1 LSGWL
6 DRLLA
11 RFGRGGDDA
20 VLWSV
25 DLETTGLNPRLDR
38 IVSVGMV
45 PIRDGVIRYGERYHS
60 LVRQDEVAPEASEGF
75 RIHEIL
81 PASASESPTEGEVL
95 AEVDRRLGEGALLA
109 HHAPLD
115 VAFLKEAY
123 RRHARVWPRPR
134 VVDTID
140 LLVAAHRR
148 RHRFTPHPPA
158 PRTGLADARGA
169 LGLPPHEHHNA
180 LADALATA
188 ELFLALRHAL
198 KN

>member
-1 LSGWL
+1 MSGWL

-11 RFGRGGDDA
+11 RLRGGGDLA

-25 DLETTGLNPRLDR
+25 DLETTGLNPRADR

-60 LVRQDEVAPEASEGF
+60 LVRQDGVATEESEGL

-81 PASASESPTEGEVL
+81 PGSAAAAPTEREVL

-115 VAFLKEAY
+115 VAFLREAY
-123 RRHARVWPRPR
+123 RRHGRPWPRPK

-140 LLVAAHRR
+140 LLLEAHRR
-148 RHRFTPHPPA
+148 RHRFTPHPPP
-158 PRTGLADARGA
+158 PRTGLADAREA
-169 LGLPPHEHHNA
+169 LGLPPHDHHDA
-180 LADALATA
+180 LADALAAA
-188 ELFLALRHAL
+188 ELFLALRL
-198 KN
+198 TIRT

>member
-1 LSGWL
+1 MSGWL

-11 RFGRGGDDA
+11 RLRGGGDLA

-25 DLETTGLNPRLDR
+25 DLETTGLNPRADR

-60 LVRQDEVAPEASEGF
+60 LVRQDGVAAEDSEGL

-81 PASASESPTEGEVL
+81 PGSAAAAPTEREVL

-115 VAFLKEAY
+115 VAFLREAY
-123 RRHARVWPRPR
+123 RRHGRPWPRPK

-140 LLVAAHRR
+140 LLLEAHRR
-148 RHRFTPHPPA
+148 RHRFTPHPPP
-158 PRTGLADARGA
+158 PRTGLADAREA
-169 LGLPPHEHHNA
+169 LGLPPHDHHDA
-180 LADALATA
+180 LADALAAA
-188 ELFLALRHAL
+188 ELFLALRL
-198 KN
+198 TIRT

>member
-1 LSGWL
+1 MSGWL

-11 RFGRGGDDA
+11 RFGRGGGEA

-25 DLETTGLNPRLDR
+25 DLETTGLDPRSDR

-60 LVRQDEVAPEASEGF
+60 LVRQDGLAPEASEGI

-81 PASASESPTEGEVL
+81 PASASGSPTETQVL
-95 AEVDRRLGEGALLA
+95 AEVDRRLREGALLA

-123 RRHARVWPRPR
+123 RRHARAWPRPK

-148 RHRFTPHPPA
+148 KHRFTPHPPA
-158 PRTGLADARGA
+158 LRTGLADTRAT
-169 LGLPPHEHHNA
+169 LGLPPHDHHDA
-180 LADALATA
+180 LADALAAA
-188 ELFLALRHAL
+188 EVFLVLRAAP